1 MLMLRKSIPIFKVGS
16 IVTVLGGALYLYN
29 ADYGKYVIGAGM
41 VLVSVA
47 LAFYVFFMFRRYGE
61 NKK

>member
-47 LAFYVFFMFRRYGE
+47 LAFYVFFYV
-61 NKK
+61 